1 MVPKYSPRGA
11 KAIVPTRKTLE
22 YDLTRFMPLRT
33 ITEGSFVRYSISKA
47 MSKVVVFQGRARPSH
62 LCYTFRITSLL
73 CLESSSTNRVPASP
87 RPFPAWAEPWE
98 GVKKREA
105 AKPPFFFPPPTA
117 QPGRL
122 WGASPWSPVTLACGF
137 STFLKPIRLPR

>member
-1 MVPKYSPRGA
+1 MVPRYSPRGA
-11 KAIVPTRKTLE
+11 KAIVPARKTLE

-73 CLESSSTNRVPASP
+73 CLESSSTNPVPASP
-87 RPFPAWAEPWE
+87 RPFPAWAEP
-98 GVKKREA
+98 
-105 AKPPFFFPPPTA
+105 
-117 QPGRL
+117 
-122 WGASPWSPVTLACGF
+122 
-137 STFLKPIRLPR
+137 